1 MILGKLLSFSKSWC
15 LNHKVVGD
23 ITTYTCLVIFRFPI
37 NIVLICVQLF
47 VTAWTVAHWAPL
59 SLEFSR
65 QEYWS
70 GLSFPFP
77 GIFSTQGLKLYLLH
91 LLNWQADSLPLC
103 HLGSPS
109 QRCACCAKSFHSCL
123 TLCNLLDCSPLGSSV
138 HRDSPGKNTGVGC
151 HALHQ
156 WIFPQWI
163 LATVIINHMI
173 ITPLGQSGK
182 AVDLGTI

>member
-103 HLGSPS
+103 HLGSRNLVYGPIISQMVCVCALSQVQLFKTPWTIVHKAPLTTGFPRQEYWSGLPFPMPS
-109 QRCACCAKSFHSCL
+109 Y
-123 TLCNLLDCSPLGSSV
+123 
-138 HRDSPGKNTGVGC
+138 KN
-151 HALHQ
+151 Q
-156 WIFPQWI
+156 SI
-163 LATVIINHMI
+163 LNVI
-173 ITPLGQSGK
+173 L
-182 AVDLGTI
+182 